1 MQGSTQGRAIWRV
14 SPLHTIL
21 FMILKLPSAKY
32 SFCLLFDVLKI
43 QSSWGKKNTKK
54 SKHSASLVISA
65 LRKQPLFSTNRAYC
79 WVLRLPRWRTAHSGS
94 CSHQTPSW
102 KWKAGRRFCSL
113 DAHSG
118 WTEGG
123 GKHRTKVFRIYNTCL
138 NKQYIWK
145 KLIQSSLVLHKKM
158 HILDKHFLRISS
170 I

>member
-1 MQGSTQGRAIWRV
+1 MKSESLTY
-14 SPLHTIL
+14 
-21 FMILKLPSAKY
+21 Y
-32 SFCLLFDVLKI
+32 SFHDTKITFRQIFLLPALRCA
-43 QSSWGKKNTKK
+43 QNPELLREKKNTKK

-138 NKQYIWK
+138 NKSYIWK
-145 KLIQSSLVLHKKM
+145 KLIQSSLVLYKKNAYTW
-158 HILDKHFLRISS
+158 
-170 I
+170 